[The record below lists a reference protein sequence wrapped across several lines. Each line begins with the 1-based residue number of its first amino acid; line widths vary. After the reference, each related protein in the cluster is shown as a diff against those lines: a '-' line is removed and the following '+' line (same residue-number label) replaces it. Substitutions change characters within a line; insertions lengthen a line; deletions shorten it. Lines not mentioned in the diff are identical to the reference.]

1 MSETKFHDVSEDTR
15 EVFDRIVDKQTLPF
29 NIKFHLLSNETQK
42 CLIKINKVSD
52 MYQYITKYDMIVVF
66 NEIYL
71 TALDELSCEILI
83 QQELDRMQC
92 DIQSGKIKMAKPELS
107 TSVGVIKKYG
117 IDDVAKANQL
127 EELYKQQKEDEQLD
141 SVSEKNNADGAVEFF
156 S

>member
-1 MSETKFHDVSEDTR
+1 MSETKFHEVSEDTK
-15 EVFDRIVDKQTLPF
+15 EVFDRIVDKQALPF

-52 MYQYITKYDMIVVF
+52 MYQYITKYDMIVIF

-127 EELYKQQKEDEQLD
+127 EELYKQQKEDDQLD
-141 SVSEKNNADGAVEFF
+141 PVTERTNADGATEFF